1 MFNTPNW
8 YPMIRC
14 DRTKLLS
21 KKTNTAYMKVQKT
34 QHQLTLAIRLGNWD
48 WDLQK
53 IISKLSMFG
62 MNSYGEG

>member
-14 DRTKLLS
+14 DRAKLLS
-21 KKTNTAYMKVQKT
+21 KKINIAYMKVQKT
-34 QHQLTLAIRLGNWD
+34 QHQLTLPIRLGNWD
-48 WDLQK
+48 WDLK
-53 IISKLSMFG
+53 ITSKLSMFG